1 MWYSTINSRA
11 FGRWIASHAA
21 ILLGSFCG
29 EDSLKAA
36 EDYLDRSERVNGWK
50 TRKAFSDLL
59 PLIAIGRFIKTTLKR
74 VQLSVGLRPV

>member
-1 MWYSTINSRA
+1 MGYSTLNSRA
-11 FGRWIASHAA
+11 FGRWIASHAV

-50 TRKAFSDLL
+50 TRKAFESFYED
-59 PLIAIGRFIKTTLKR
+59 KR
-74 VQLSVGLRPV
+74 A